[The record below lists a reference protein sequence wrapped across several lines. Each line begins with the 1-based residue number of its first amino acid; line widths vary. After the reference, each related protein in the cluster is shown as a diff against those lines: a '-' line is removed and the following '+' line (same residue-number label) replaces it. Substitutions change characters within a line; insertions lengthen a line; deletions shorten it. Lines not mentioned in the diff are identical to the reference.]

1 MTNNT
6 LGSTPRYRSAS
17 RWARQA
23 QQLVPWRGFVHGLF
37 PSARRWLRM
46 VAPPPATS
54 VVRPCVA
61 LAITLGAVFFLP
73 LAGSFCGPLAGST
86 ADSLAGSVI
95 GPWVDPLFAAS
106 VPVAAAAE
114 PAPVPAGVNELLA
127 KYCGECHG
135 KETPEGGVSFTE
147 LSRME
152 QSGLLT
158 LLGKAQ
164 EQIAVGL
171 MPPKDAEQP
180 TDAQR
185 RQVTQW
191 ISTELRK
198 HNLPTIDDK
207 LKLPNHGNLVDHD
220 MLFSGA
226 IPEQPFTPARRWLVS
241 PQIFWERVFDALRL
255 EDREKQNYRA
265 GGLYGV
271 TNPFT
276 LPERSGV
283 RDYDLTAVDGGHF
296 LVMQTNAAW
305 MADKVIGAIRV
316 KLGEPIDKVF
326 ENRAD
331 RWFPQRGAIGSKSW
345 AFDAF
350 ETLVRKDSPPTDEE
364 LSAAIRLQF
373 AHVLQRPPTDLE
385 LQSYLALTRS
395 ATELGGNV
403 EGLRK
408 MLVAVILESEF
419 VYRLEF
425 GSGEPDEHGRRRLSP
440 REASYA
446 IAYALGDQGPDAALV
461 EAAQDG
467 RLATKADYEREVRR
481 LLAHGTHLKGPVD
494 PVFRVE
500 HNEAFLATPLPKMV
514 RFFREFF
521 GYPMA
526 VRVFKDVE
534 RGDGLYRVPDRG
546 TYGTP
551 GFLVVEA
558 DRVVARIVEQ
568 DRDVF
573 ANLLTTDQ
581 FFVYHNLDNEKGEQ
595 RIEGWRK
602 VYETL
607 KDTDWRGNPEQVA
620 KDHAEL
626 LARHVAPGIKGLK
639 GKVRSVH
646 ETDLARIMTLFEA
659 TFGRGG
665 RPFTTFP
672 WAHGNR
678 FWHSPFY
685 NLPRTPREGEYDR
698 DGVFDYHPVQPFTV
712 PQRKGILTHPAW
724 LIAHSQNAATDPIR
738 RGKWIREKLLAGAVP
753 DLPITVDAQLPEHP
767 DKSLRERLAL
777 ATRKQECWKCHQ
789 HMNPLGLA
797 FEMYDDFGRFRT
809 EEKLEHPANLLAKAK
824 GKDGADTYKTAPL
837 VSTGSLDGTG
847 DPALDGEVR
856 DAFDLIDRL
865 AKSTRVR
872 QSIIRH
878 AFRFYLGRNELPSD
892 SKTLIDADHAYVR
905 SGGSFQA
912 VVVSLLTSDSFLYRK

>member
-1 MTNNT
+1 MAAMLKNSVRIATIVSLLVVANT
-6 LGSTPRYRSAS
+6 FNGAAAELTSVPASAS
-17 RWARQA
+17 R
-23 QQLVPWRGFVHGLF
+23 LF
-37 PSARRWLRM
+37 
-46 VAPPPATS
+46 
-54 VVRPCVA
+54 
-61 LAITLGAVFFLP
+61 
-73 LAGSFCGPLAGST
+73 
-86 ADSLAGSVI
+86 
-95 GPWVDPLFAAS
+95 
-106 VPVAAAAE
+106 
-114 PAPVPAGVNELLA
+114 A
-127 KYCGECHG
+127 KYCVDCHG
-135 KETPEGGVSFTE
+135 KGTAEGGVSFAE
-147 LSRME
+147 LTRSEPSR
-152 QSGLLT
+152 LLD

-164 EQIAVGL
+164 EQIALRL
-171 MPPKDAEQP
+171 MPPQDAAQP
-180 TDAQR
+180 TDAER
-185 RQVTQW
+185 RTVIDQLTA
-191 ISTELRK
+191 ELRK

-207 LKLPNHGNLVDHD
+207 LKLPNYGNLVDHD
-220 MLFSGA
+220 LLFSGVNQE
-226 IPEQPFTPARRWLVS
+226 PPFTPARRWLVS

-255 EDREKQNYRA
+255 DPREKQNHRA

-283 RDYDLTAVDGGHF
+283 RDYDLAAVDGGHF

-305 MADKVIGAIRV
+305 MADKVIGAVRV
-316 KLGEPIDKVF
+316 KLGEPVDKVF

-345 AFDAF
+345 VF
-350 ETLVRKDSPPTDEE
+350 EVFEPLVRATKPPTDDE
-364 LSAAIRLQF
+364 LAAAIRLQF
-373 AHVLQRPPTDLE
+373 DNVLRRPPTDDE
-385 LQSYLALTRS
+385 LRRYLTLTR
-395 ATELGGNV
+395 AAIELGGPV

-419 VYRLEF
+419 IYRLEF
-425 GSGEPDEHGRRRLSP
+425 GAGEPDAHGRQRLSP

-446 IAYALGDQGPDAALV
+446 IAYALGDQAPDATLV
-461 EAAQDG
+461 QAAQEG
-467 RLATKADYEREVRR
+467 RLLTKADYEREVRR
-481 LLAHGTHLKGPVD
+481 LLSDSSHLQGPVD
-494 PVFRVE
+494 PAFRIE
-500 HNEAFLATPLPKMV
+500 HNEAYLSTPHPKIV

-521 GYPMA
+521 GYPLA
-526 VRVFKDVE
+526 LRVFKDVE

-546 TYGTP
+546 THGTP

-558 DRVVARIVEQ
+558 DRVVARLVEQ

-602 VYETL
+602 VYEAL
-607 KDTDWRGNPEQVA
+607 KDTPWRENPEQVA

-626 LARHVAPGIKGLK
+626 LERHVGAGVKGLR
-639 GKVRSVH
+639 GKARSIH
-646 ETDLARIMTLFEA
+646 ETDLIRLMTLFEA

-665 RPFTTFP
+665 RPFTTLP

-698 DGVFDYHPVQPFTV
+698 DGVFDYHPVQPFAI

-724 LIAHSQNAATDPIR
+724 LIAHSQNAATDPVR

-767 DKSLRERLAL
+767 DKPLRERLAM
-777 ATRKQECWKCHQ
+777 ATGKQECWKCHQ
-789 HMNPLGLA
+789 RMNPLGLA

-809 EEKLEHPANLLAKAK
+809 EEKLEHPSNLLVEGD
-824 GKDGADTYKTAPL
+824 GKTKSDTYKTAPL
-837 VSTGSLDGTG
+837 VSTGTLSGTG
-847 DPALDGEVR
+847 EPELDGEVR

-878 AFRFYLGRNELPSD
+878 AFRFFLGRNELPSD
-892 SKTLIDADHAYVR
+892 SRTLIDADQAYVR
-905 SGGSFQA
+905 ADGSFQA
-912 VVVSLLTSDSFLYRK
+912 VVVSLLTSDSFMYRK